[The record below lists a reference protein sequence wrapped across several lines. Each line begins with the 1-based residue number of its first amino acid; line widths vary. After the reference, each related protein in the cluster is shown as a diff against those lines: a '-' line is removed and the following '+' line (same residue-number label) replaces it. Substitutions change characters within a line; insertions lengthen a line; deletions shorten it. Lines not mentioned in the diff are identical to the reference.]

1 MTTHVG
7 KGEAGGLKSTGLE
20 SHEKVVLSPGRQQCK
35 LQVVVLWVTLQSTA
49 VPLHSPSAPRGQ
61 SAALWSANITLHS
74 AVP

>member
-20 SHEKVVLSPGRQQCK
+20 SHEKVVLSPAGSK
-35 LQVVVLWVTLQSTA
+35 LQVILLWVALQSTA

-61 SAALWSANITLHS
+61 SAALWCANITLHS
-74 AVP
+74 AVV